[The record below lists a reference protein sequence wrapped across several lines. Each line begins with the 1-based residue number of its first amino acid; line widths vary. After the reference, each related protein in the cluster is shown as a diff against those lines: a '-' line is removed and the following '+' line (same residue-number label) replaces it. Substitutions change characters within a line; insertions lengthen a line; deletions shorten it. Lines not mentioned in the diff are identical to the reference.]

1 MGSTQSTWGIYLERP
16 LQSAII
22 NSTPAEAYSKSGI
35 SRRFIPATEDLT
47 SYSDPNFLS
56 LSYS

>member
-1 MGSTQSTWGIYLERP
+1 MGP